1 MTQKSISQGAL
12 KNNFELSIYGKN
24 FQRNFKN
31 REPIFLKSLIKDK
44 YLALRNEATS
54 VLLDFFWIYIIEAI
68 SIIPYSIV
76 KLIIVWWID
85 DFTFDLIMMLELIA
99 IFSPFL
105 RPLYSFFFLLQG
117 WLGNF
122 NDFLMVSRETI
133 KLQNVDMI
141 PHTLQKSVAHSF
153 GLSKIDQYKRPFQV
167 LKFSVTSMTA

>member
-76 KLIIVWWID
+76 NLIIV
-85 DFTFDLIMMLELIA
+85 
-99 IFSPFL
+99 
-105 RPLYSFFFLLQG
+105 
-117 WLGNF
+117 
-122 NDFLMVSRETI
+122 
-133 KLQNVDMI
+133 
-141 PHTLQKSVAHSF
+141 
-153 GLSKIDQYKRPFQV
+153 
-167 LKFSVTSMTA
+167 